1 MASSDR
7 ITSATAEAAEEPLA
21 PASSTREVDKALF
34 TAPEEGK
41 EMGVESNGGSAD
53 GRDAWPP
60 ENEGG
65 DEEDTLERASELFE
79 KGSKA
84 IEDGDFAEAVD
95 CLSRALEIR
104 VANYGELSPECASS
118 YYKYGCALLYKAQEE
133 TDPLGDVPKNT
144 QRNCTKDETA
154 ANTEEGGSSVPS
166 SESKAQNS
174 SFNKSEIEGGSDL
187 KNTGD
192 ANEGVEVDDEELGEA
207 DEDDS
212 DLDLAWKMLDIARAI
227 FEKNPE
233 NSIEKVNVFSAL
245 GEVSMER
252 EDVETSLN
260 DYSNALAILEH
271 LVEPDNRRV
280 VELNFRIC
288 LVLELGSRVEEA
300 IPYCEKAI
308 SLCKSRVERLKE
320 ASMKSKDA
328 KQSSEKSVSELDEIG
343 KEFDVESSKLDSE
356 IDLLSSISTEL
367 EKKLEDLQQ
376 LMSNPK
382 SILAELLKKND
393 SASTSTAE
401 KSAPKDFS
409 SSSSINSSQMATIE
423 GGSYDSPTISTAAGN
438 GGVTHLGVVG
448 RGIKRAIVTP
458 TGTEPSLKKSA
469 SELSVEKPNSCV
481 SEDLSNPQSSD
492 ASSK

>member
-1 MASSDR
+1 MAFSDDPH
-7 ITSATAEAAEEPLA
+7 SASAEIAADDPSAEASPILKDDKTLVSA
-21 PASSTREVDKALF
+21 PGA
-34 TAPEEGK
+34 GK
-41 EMGVESNGGSAD
+41 SIGIQSNGGSANV
-53 GRDAWPP
+53 DACST
-60 ENEGG
+60 EDEEG
-65 DEEDTLERASELFE
+65 DEEDGLEHATELFE

-84 IEDGDFAEAVD
+84 IEAGDFTEAVD

-104 VANYGELSPECASS
+104 VANYGDLSPECASS

-144 QRNCTKDETA
+144 QRNSTKDESA
-154 ANTEEGGSSVPS
+154 ANMEECGGSVPS
-166 SESKAQNS
+166 SELKEQNS
-174 SFNKSEIEGGSDL
+174 SNKSEIGGVSDL
-187 KNTGD
+187 KSTED
-192 ANEGVEVDDEELGEA
+192 ENEEVEGDDEELGEA

-252 EDVETSLN
+252 EDVETSLT
-260 DYSNALAILEH
+260 DYTKALAILED

-280 VELNFRIC
+280 IELNFRIC
-288 LVLELGSRVEEA
+288 MVLELGSKVEEA

-308 SLCKSRVERLKE
+308 SLCKSRIERLKE
-320 ASMKSKDA
+320 VLMKSKDTA
-328 KQSSEKSVSELDEIG
+328 EASKNSVSELDESG
-343 KEFDVESSKLDSE
+343 KELSSESLNLDGE
-356 IDLLSSISTEL
+356 IDQLRGISTEL

-382 SILAELLKKND
+382 SILIELLKRND
-393 SASTSTAE
+393 STLTSGE
-401 KSAPKDFS
+401 KSAIRDFS
-409 SSSSINSSQMATIE
+409 RSSSVSSSQMAAIE
-423 GGSYDSPTISTAAGN
+423 GGSFDSPTISTAAN
-438 GGVTHLGVVG
+438 GGFTDLGVVG

-458 TGTEPSLKKSA
+458 TGTEPTLKKSP
-469 SELSVEKPNSCV
+469 SELSVEKADSCV
-481 SEDLSNPQSSD
+481 SEVRSNAQASE